1 MLIFRR
7 TIVLVQYLISSLS
20 LVDCSVNRLPE
31 DCSPVQYTGYQRTA
45 VLFSTQV
52 TRGLQSCSVHR
63 LPEDCSPVQY
73 TGYQR
78 TAVLVSKQVTR
89 GLQSWS
95 VNRLPEDCS
104 PGQ

>member
-52 TRGLQSCSVHR
+52 TRGLQSYSVHR

-78 TAVLVSKQVTR
+78 TAVLFSTQVTR
-89 GLQSWS
+89 GLQSCS
-95 VNRLPEDCS
+95 VHRLPEDCS